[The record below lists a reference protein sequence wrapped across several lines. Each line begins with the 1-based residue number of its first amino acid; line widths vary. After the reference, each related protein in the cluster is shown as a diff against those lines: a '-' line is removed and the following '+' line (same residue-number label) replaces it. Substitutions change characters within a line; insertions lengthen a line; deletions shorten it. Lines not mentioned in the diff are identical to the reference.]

1 MGGRRAT
8 RVADGR
14 ACADTGQV
22 APLLALVVIVAAVG
36 MLLIARVAATAGERA
51 RARNAADAAAL
62 AGVSGTEA
70 DARSL
75 AEANGGVLV
84 RFVRVERVVEVTV
97 RVGGSHAS
105 ARAARGG

>member
-1 MGGRRAT
+1 MGRRQVA
-8 RVADGR
+8 RVVDGR
-14 ACADTGQV
+14 ACADIGQA
-22 APLLALVVIVAAVG
+22 APLLALVMIVAAVG
-36 MLLIARVAATAGERA
+36 MLLIGRVATTAGERA

-62 AGVSGTEA
+62 AGASGTEA

-75 AEANGGVLV
+75 AEVNGGVLV

-105 ARAARGG
+105 ARATREG